1 MSETIRIQVD
11 VRGVATLTLARAGK
25 HNAMSGQMIRELHEA
40 ADRLRADDG
49 VRVVVLAGEGASF
62 CAGGDLDW
70 MRDQM
75 QADAATRRSEAR
87 RLAAMLDAVDQLPKP
102 VIARVHGNAFGG
114 GVGLICVCDA
124 AIGVR
129 GVRFGLT
136 EVKLGLIPATIG
148 PYVATRL
155 GPAARRV
162 FFAPRLFDADEA
174 VGLGLLARVVD
185 EGELDAAVEAEVA
198 PCLQAAPGAVA
209 SAKALLRRLQPSVDD
224 EMIDASVEALAERW
238 ETEEAEEGIAAFFER
253 RKPGWAA
260 E

>member
-11 VRGVATLTLARAGK
+11 ARGVATLTLARPGK
-25 HNAMSGQMIRELHEA
+25 HNAMSGRMIRELHEA

-87 RLAAMLDAVDQLPKP
+87 RLAAMLHAVDQFPKP

-114 GVGLICVCDA
+114 GIGLICVCDV

-129 GVRFGLT
+129 DARFGLT
-136 EVKLGLIPATIG
+136 EVKLGLLPATIG

-162 FFAPRLFDADEA
+162 FFTPRLFGADEA
-174 VGLGLLARVVD
+174 VRLGLLARVVED
-185 EGELDAAVEAEVA
+185 GDLDAAVEAEVA

-209 SAKALLRRLQPSVDD
+209 SAKALLRRLQPSVD
-224 EMIDASVEALAERW
+224 EAMIDASVEALAERW
-238 ETEEAEEGIAAFFER
+238 ETGEAEEGISAFFER
-253 RKPGWAA
+253 RKPGWA